1 MYHDDFDYL
10 VKTVIIGDSGVGKTS
25 IVNALTNK
33 RFCQMQETTVGVD
46 YGVKFVELSDSKIK
60 YQLWDTGGQEKFR
73 SITRTYYRN
82 VDVVLLV
89 FDLTKVSNFYSKL
102 ESWIEEVRNLNQDA
116 KIYLIGNK
124 LDLDRKIPFEL
135 VTDFSQKHQLKYY
148 ECSAKEFSNI
158 EEIFQAISND
168 LYFNELLKKKED
180 YYSNKINLVE
190 ENQDSNSC
198 FKCF

>member
-33 RFCQMQETTVGVD
+33 KFFQMQETTVGVD

-60 YQLWDTGGQEKFR
+60 YQIWDTGGQEKFR

-168 LYFNELLKKKED
+168 LYFSELLKKKED
-180 YYSNKINLVE
+180 YYSNKINLVD
-190 ENQDSNSC
+190 ENQESNSC